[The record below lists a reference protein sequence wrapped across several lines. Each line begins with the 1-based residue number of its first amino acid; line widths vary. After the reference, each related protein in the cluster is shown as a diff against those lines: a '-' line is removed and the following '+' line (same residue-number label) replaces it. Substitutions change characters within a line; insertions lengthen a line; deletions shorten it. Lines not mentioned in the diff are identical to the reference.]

1 MNPFTAVARA
11 IPVSISDELRA
22 VTWGM
27 ALLLVPISL
36 VQATAGIAIGGG
48 RGLLHVTD
56 LDTIF
61 LDAAMASML
70 ALLWTRRR
78 AIGDRLPLVVI
89 GLVLSGVTAVL
100 LGYSVTNFGTLW
112 RMRPIV
118 MIPLWVM
125 AVALS
130 PRNELPCESA
140 TEPRRWG

>member
-1 MNPFTAVARA
+1 MPFPA
-11 IPVSISDELRA
+11 SGDELPLAPQRLLRA
-22 VTWGM
+22 
-27 ALLLVPISL
+27 
-36 VQATAGIAIGGG
+36 
-48 RGLLHVTD
+48 HC
-56 LDTIF
+56 
-61 LDAAMASML
+61 AAMASML